1 MDNIYVWLE
10 DKNYENVV
18 ATCPFCNHKN
28 TFNRAT
34 DLKNLSM
41 IMNEEVQC
49 QNDSCRKPFRIV
61 GDIANP
67 SYELLIIDS
76 YKLKAEK
83 RYSYCILNLAQ
94 SFEMFFAL
102 YLRVEILYKPYAR
115 EGKLDPPRLKKA
127 TDNLAKKTKELTFSG
142 MRALFLNHIVLTRAL
157 MKRNAASLDE
167 SEIILAQ
174 LTTNMPNQNTLSQV
188 DNPTLMPWLIKVSKT
203 QIGEIRNKVV
213 HKSGY
218 RPSLAVVEATISET
232 EEILNGLRSVLG
244 PLSDRQFR
252 YRIDDG
258 K

>member
-1 MDNIYVWLE
+1 LDTIYVWLE

-18 ATCPFCNHKN
+18 ATCPFCNHRN

-34 DLKNLSM
+34 DLKKLTL
-41 IMNEEVQC
+41 IIDEEVHC
-49 QNDSCRKPFRIV
+49 QNESCQKPFRIV

-67 SYELLIIDS
+67 SFELLIFDC

-102 YLRVEILYKPYAR
+102 YLRVEILYKPFAQ
-115 EGKLDPPRLKKA
+115 EGMHDQARLKRA

-142 MRALFLNHIVLTRAL
+142 MRAFFLNHIVLSRAL

-174 LTTNMPNQNTLSQV
+174 LTSNMPNQKTLSQV
-188 DNPTLMPWLIKVSKT
+188 DDPTLMQWLLKVSETK
-203 QIGEIRNKVV
+203 IGEIRNKVV

-218 RPSLAVVEATISET
+218 RPSLAVVEAAISET
-232 EEILNGLRSVLG
+232 EEILNGLRSALG
-244 PLSDRQFR
+244 PLTDRQFR